1 MIGNRTRR
9 NFKKGLETTY
19 KIGKYGLPVLVR
31 LVLPGGK
38 VVTGVQAAKKLAQYK
53 RVKKGLEARK
63 MRRAKKMEAGEDIR
77 MDGSKL
83 SDFLK
88 KIGVEQ

>member
-1 MIGNRTRR
+1 
-9 NFKKGLETTY
+9 
-19 KIGKYGLPVLVR
+19 
-31 LVLPGGK
+31 
-38 VVTGVQAAKKLAQYK
+38 
-53 RVKKGLEARK
+53 